1 MQFHFTEW
9 LGVIKAI
16 LQSYFTVQTLYLI
29 NQALTWTKIN
39 VSFSIYLT
47 ISLHMCRRAE
57 TKRNK
62 CFLRAFCKYRYSQA
76 KAAAANHVPPTRKIT
91 IRRTQLQHSFY
102 FISDEQMALRVLL
115 WTAKRCVF
123 HRADITAGSY
133 NKRSLLTYGHMTAS
147 HESFSRIRQLTPTCT
162 THLIYGLLGQQVC
175 HLPRNYTFI
184 GSGALAVRP
193 HQFLQHRLQNMWCV

>member
-1 MQFHFTEW
+1 MFLSAF
-9 LGVIKAI
+9 
-16 LQSYFTVQTLYLI
+16 
-29 NQALTWTKIN
+29 
-39 VSFSIYLT
+39 
-47 ISLHMCRRAE
+47 ISLFRCICADAL
-57 TKRNK
+57 KRNK
-62 CFLRAFCKYRYSQA
+62 ISVSCVRFASIDIRKPKLLQPITSHQLSTWLLRHVLH
-76 KAAAANHVPPTRKIT
+76 AAASRTASWKIT

-133 NKRSLLTYGHMTAS
+133 NKWSLLTYGHMTAS

-162 THLIYGLLGQQVC
+162 THLIYGLLGQQVR
-175 HLPRNYTFI
+175 HLPRNDIFI

-193 HQFLQHRLQNMWCV
+193 HQFLQHRLQNMWCM

>member
-1 MQFHFTEW
+1 MPITSPNIDRFSKFSHC
-9 LGVIKAI
+9 
-16 LQSYFTVQTLYLI
+16 QTQYEI
-29 NQALTWTKIN
+29 CNKCKIPHHAVN
-39 VSFSIYLT
+39 VSLHYLVKYLC
-47 ISLHMCRRAE
+47 SKNCHVLH
-57 TKRNK
+57 
-62 CFLRAFCKYRYSQA
+62 
-76 KAAAANHVPPTRKIT
+76 AAASRTASWKIT

-162 THLIYGLLGQQVC
+162 THLIYGLLGQQVR
-175 HLPRNYTFI
+175 HLPLNDIFI
-184 GSGALAVRP
+184 GSGALTVRP